1 LRHGV
6 LWTNEHITQQLAGRV
21 QELETR
27 YADPLPDLED
37 ETDALSNTVDEHL
50 KMMGVA

>member
-1 LRHGV
+1 
-6 LWTNEHITQQLAGRV
+6 LWTNEHITQQLSGRV

-27 YADPLPDLED
+27 YAEPLPALEK
-37 ETDALSNTVDEHL
+37 ETSELSDTVDEYL